1 MRLIALVLILAN
13 LAFFAWWRYLAPEDE
28 GTEPNRVAQQ
38 IAPDALRLAASAP
51 QATAAQASCREWGGF
66 AAPDLARAQQAIA
79 SLGLAAAPSV
89 RDITETQSWWVY
101 IPPGGGREAALK
113 RAADLK
119 ALGITDFFVVQE
131 EGPSRWAVSLGIF
144 RSEELAR
151 ARLEALRGKRVRTA
165 ELGTRE
171 AHFSRAW
178 LQARGL
184 TAPQI
189 EGLSTLARQF
199 EGSEVRPCS

>member
-28 GTEPNRVAQQ
+28 GTEPTRVAQQ
-38 IAPDALRLAASAP
+38 IAPDTLRLAAPVS

-66 AAPDLARAQQAIA
+66 AA
-79 SLGLAAAPSV
+79 LGLAAAPSV

-165 ELGTRE
+165 QLGTRE

-184 TAPQI
+184 TAPQM
-189 EGLSTLARQF
+189 EGLSALARQF